1 MPGGIGREHLVQ
13 VAGKG
18 LNKNSEKRWGMLKG
32 GTKALLNHHAGRP
45 EAKGRESLPRS
56 SQPVPFTCG
65 PQSPCS
71 SFREEVQPGP
81 SPAPPAPPAGCLS
94 PRTFGRIATY
104 LRTPWSRSALA
115 LSLDYD
121 TPALSRERG
130 RKQDLPKKGRR
141 KRAELHSNNFF
152 LLLLHLKFPL

>member
-1 MPGGIGREHLVQ
+1 MGDVKRRYQGSAKPSRRATWGRGLKVTSTEQ
-13 VAGKG
+13 PAG
-18 LNKNSEKRWGMLKG
+18 
-32 GTKALLNHHAGRP
+32 
-45 EAKGRESLPRS
+45 SLYLRTS
-56 SQPVPFTCG
+56 
-65 PQSPCS
+65 SPCS

-141 KRAELHSNNFF
+141 KRAELHSNKFF
-152 LLLLHLKFPL
+152 FIIAPKVSLVNSKHPWGV